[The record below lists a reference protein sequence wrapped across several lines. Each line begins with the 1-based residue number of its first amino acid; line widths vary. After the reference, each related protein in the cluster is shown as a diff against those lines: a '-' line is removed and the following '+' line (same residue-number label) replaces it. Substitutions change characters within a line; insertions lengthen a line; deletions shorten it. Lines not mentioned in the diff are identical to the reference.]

1 MKTLTGPTPRLL
13 AASALAIALLAA
25 RVTWTG
31 SFVYSFLV
39 WNLALAWAPF
49 GLAHLVGRAHQ
60 KGARTLLLAPI
71 GAAWLLFLPNA
82 PYLVTD
88 FVHLRFRL
96 DAPLWFDA
104 VMLMA
109 FAWAGMALGV
119 ASLREVAGVV
129 RARAGRVGALAAP
142 AFVAASCVL
151 TGYGIYLGRFVRL
164 NSWDVATRPAQTLAE
179 VLAPFAHPLRLQPAW
194 TVTAAL
200 GLLFLVVYVTSTG
213 ATSPTRAR

>member
-1 MKTLTGPTPRLL
+1 MKTLSGPTPRLL
-13 AASALAIALLAA
+13 AASALAIALLGA
-25 RVTWTG
+25 RVIWTG
-31 SFVYSFLV
+31 SFAYSFLV

-49 GLAHLVGRAHQ
+49 GLSTLLERAHQ
-60 KGARTLLLAPI
+60 RRARALLLAPI

-119 ASLREVAGVV
+119 ASLRDVARVV
-129 RARAGRVGALAAP
+129 RIRAGRVGAIAAP
-142 AFVAASCVL
+142 AFVAATCAL

-164 NSWDVATRPAQTLAE
+164 NSWDVATRPGRTLAE
-179 VLAPFAHPLRLQPAW
+179 VFAPFAHPLRLQPAW

-200 GLLFLVVYVTSTG
+200 GMLFLVVYVTASH
-213 ATSPTRAR
+213 APARDR